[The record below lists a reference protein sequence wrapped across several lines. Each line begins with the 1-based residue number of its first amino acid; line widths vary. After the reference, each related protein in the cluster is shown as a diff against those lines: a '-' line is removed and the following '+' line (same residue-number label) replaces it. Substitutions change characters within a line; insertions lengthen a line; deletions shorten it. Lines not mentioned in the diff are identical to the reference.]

1 MAISKKKKPTN
12 KDMVRTINA
21 MGIEIQM
28 LRMEID
34 NTKKVQ
40 DMYIH
45 FKKDEKT
52 FLEWMKKELKVDD
65 KPNGDDT
72 EKTEDK

>member
-21 MGIEIQM
+21 MGMEIQM

-52 FLEWMKKELKVDD
+52 FLEWMKKELKLDD

>member
-1 MAISKKKKPTN
+1 MAISKKKKPSN
-12 KDMVRTINA
+12 KDMIRTINA
-21 MGIEIQM
+21 MGMEIQM

-34 NTKKVQ
+34 NAKKVQ
-40 DMYIH
+40 NMYIH
-45 FKKDEKT
+45 FKKDETT
-52 FLEWMKKELKVDD
+52 FLEWMKKELKLDD